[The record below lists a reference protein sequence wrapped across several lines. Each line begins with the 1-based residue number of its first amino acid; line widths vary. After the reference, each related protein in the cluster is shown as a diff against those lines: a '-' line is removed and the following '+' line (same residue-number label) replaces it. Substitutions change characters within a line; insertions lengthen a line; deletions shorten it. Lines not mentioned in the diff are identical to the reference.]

1 MSVGIE
7 ACEEAMSNFD
17 LVERAMRE
25 AKQQAARSHHRYY
38 GVGAAP
44 GSLSDWLGQWRDA
57 WDMITGQPNPQQQM
71 LQHVAMRI
79 HSAMS
84 GGKITLPQ
92 AIHQVFTADPGLL
105 FELPADAFENSASF
119 LKMLNPQTYK
129 LGPNEVIKDE
139 RGNTIASNPIAEK
152 MPSDVA
158 MALFAAGV
166 QPGQTPTDAQWA
178 KARTLASKHFDR
190 QPTEFDQ
197 LKASMTPQQWT
208 QFLLNKALPPGS
220 EHSSM
225 FKLMQERDAALAAG
239 KSTDAKS
246 FQDAIDALP
255 KQNLLQ
261 SLLN

>member
-1 MSVGIE
+1 
-7 ACEEAMSNFD
+7 
-17 LVERAMRE
+17 
-25 AKQQAARSHHRYY
+25 
-38 GVGAAP
+38 
-44 GSLSDWLGQWRDA
+44 
-57 WDMITGQPNPQQQM
+57 
-71 LQHVAMRI
+71 
-79 HSAMS
+79 
-84 GGKITLPQ
+84 
-92 AIHQVFTADPGLL
+92 
-105 FELPADAFENSASF
+105 
-119 LKMLNPQTYK
+119 
-129 LGPNEVIKDE
+129 
-139 RGNTIASNPIAEK
+139 K

-178 KARTLASKHFDR
+178 KARTLAYKHFDR

-208 QFLLNKALPPGS
+208 QYLANKALPPGS

-261 SLLN
+261 SLLNSGGNGGGFNLPGASNPAQPNNSSGSGSQPSPGDMAIRGAAIKQAVDQAISTKQPVTFVDPLDK